1 MKYFRIS
8 EIDFKNGI
16 NDIGI
21 CGRVFERG
29 IYLSITEVINDYKVE
44 YNHIILFSNN
54 INHLKYLSEDE
65 KNFKNKLESYLLKN
79 KDLSKILK
87 FKKYCDSATF
97 EQLEKIKNLYIE
109 NYKKENR

>member
-1 MKYFRIS
+1 MKYFKITS
-8 EIDFKNGI
+8 IDYKNGI

-54 INHLKYLSEDE
+54 INHLKYLNEDE

-87 FKKYCDSATF
+87 FKKYCNSATP
-97 EQLEKIKNLYIE
+97 EQLEKIKYIYIQK
-109 NYKKENR
+109 YKKGV